1 MRHSEILLK
10 TCFVEQLAHNNWQG
24 CPKLRGQCGHEVE
37 PNSMQLRRSCWPHT
51 VWKSVTEATFLDP
64 KYSQNPIS
72 LVGGTRCNLFL
83 LFVCAC
89 CVQGRGINGFDNVSG
104 LCEARSEWGFFPH
117 GLFYTWVRWDGSPA
131 TNESCLRGLGLST
144 KRQICWETWAIKN
157 SKQRVWITEL
167 GELKEIKPP

>member
-83 LFVCAC
+83 LFVC
-89 CVQGRGINGFDNVSG
+89 VHVVFRGVASMALIMSADYVRQD
-104 LCEARSEWGFFPH
+104 RSEGSSRMDYFIP
-117 GLFYTWVRWDGSPA
+117 GCDGTGARPRMRVVCVAWAFQLKGRYAEKLELSKIA
-131 TNESCLRGLGLST
+131 NNECESQSLGNW
-144 KRQICWETWAIKN
+144 KK
-157 SKQRVWITEL
+157 
-167 GELKEIKPP
+167 